1 MSENLPPSETPSP
14 KPDLPQRSPPELGFG
29 VMFVLGIGLV
39 IVSGIFCLLSQSP
52 VPLGLGALVALVTLF
67 INGWRGVF
75 VGFVTV
81 IGILLL
87 GIVVICGAMGVPDF
101 R

>member
-1 MSENLPPSETPSP
+1 MSENLPPSETPAP

-52 VPLGLGALVALVTLF
+52 APLGLGALVALVTLF
-67 INGWRGVF
+67 ISGWRGVF

-87 GIVVICGAMGVPDF
+87 AVVVICGAMGTPDF